1 MKKILLII
9 LAVLIGLTACT
20 NRTPIW
26 ILPPDILYP
35 NDKPETPPATED
47 IWDGTT
53 KDTSWY
59 NKDDSSFSLSTAA
72 ELAGL
77 AELAKNNSFEGKTI
91 TLTKDI
97 NLDGKEWTPIGTATT
112 PFKGTIEGGNG
123 VKISNLKMTAEIESN
138 NLQDNQKVAGF
149 IGFLAGGAV
158 KNITFTDASIS
169 VGEDVAAAVVA
180 GFMNG
185 GTIDRVNV
193 NGADING
200 GNDSDFG
207 TIAGKLYDAGS
218 ITNCVV
224 TGTSITLDAGTNDWE
239 SCNIGGIVGSFS
251 NEGQQQ
257 NKIISGNVVDLSGDV
272 SDVFKYIG
280 DNSSWDK
287 GSRAIGG
294 IIGQI
299 GGGTQGTV
307 SGNTLIIA
315 DVNQIADGKGGIITG
330 YSQQFYDY
338 EGDNKGICGEKTWT
352 GKNAYVD
359 GNAKVS
365 ELSGNENS

>member
-77 AELAKNNSFEGKTI
+77 AGLAKNNSFEGKTI

-185 GTIDRVNV
+185 GTVENITVN
-193 NGADING
+193 NADITG
-200 GNDSDFG
+200 EYKSDMG

-218 ITNCVV
+218 ITGCTV
-224 TGTSITLDAGTNDWE
+224 TGISIVLDAKNQSYE

-251 NEGQQQ
+251 HEGE
-257 NKIISGNVVDLSGDV
+257 NSDSKTISGNTVNLSGDS
-272 SDVFKYIG
+272 SDIFNVINATAWQ
-280 DNSSWDK
+280 DIIP
-287 GSRAIGG
+287 IGG
-294 IIGQI
+294 ILGQI
-299 GGGTQGTV
+299 GAGTQGTV

-352 GKNAYVD
+352 GKNADVD